1 MSENQKSNKSIYL
14 ILIGLLLL
22 TNVVCGYLLW
32 NKKQQHT
39 QLETDYT
46 SLNTQKTELDV
57 LYKETASSLD
67 EQKGINTRLDSLIS
81 VRESEMTEKKS
92 EIERLLKKSNLTAS
106 ELSKAKTLINEL
118 KAQNQQVLL
127 DVDNLKKEIGIL
139 KEENSALTTNLQT
152 EKETTKNLTE
162 AKSKLEE
169 SNKFLTTKYDIAAL
183 LQTNNMQ
190 AIGIKTKSNGKEV
203 ELNKISKMEKL
214 RICYETGLN
223 KVIEKGQVDHY
234 IRIVGPN
241 GTTITSTESGKIKMA
256 DGKETQYSKKIS
268 FDYAAVSKKLC
279 IYWDGNNF
287 SAGKH
292 TVEVYQNGN
301 QIGISNFE
309 LK

>member
-1 MSENQKSNKSIYL
+1 M
-14 ILIGLLLL
+14 
-22 TNVVCGYLLW
+22 
-32 NKKQQHT
+32 
-39 QLETDYT
+39 
-46 SLNTQKTELDV
+46 
-57 LYKETASSLD
+57 YKETASSLD

-152 EKETTKNLTE
+152 EKETTKNLSE

-190 AIGIKTKSNGKEV
+190 ATGIKTKSNGKEV

-241 GTTITSTESGKIKMA
+241 GTTITGTESGKIKMA

-268 FDYAAVSKKLC
+268 FDYAAVSKTMRLLGWKQFQC
-279 IYWDGNNF
+279 REAYC
-287 SAGKH
+287 
-292 TVEVYQNGN
+292 
-301 QIGISNFE
+301 
-309 LK
+309 